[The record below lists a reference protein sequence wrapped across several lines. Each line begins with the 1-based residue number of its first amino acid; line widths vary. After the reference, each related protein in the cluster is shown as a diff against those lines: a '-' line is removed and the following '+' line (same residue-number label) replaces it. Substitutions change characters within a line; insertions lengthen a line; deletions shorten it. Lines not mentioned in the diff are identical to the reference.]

1 MRGFSILL
9 TLCALVV
16 TTGSAGAAEK
26 AKSKPKGG
34 IDFSKPVGPASD
46 YPDLPGVKKYDPLK
60 ADDNDGFTCTTVLR
74 SQRDDDSPFGRTL
87 SRRVYRCEKNGFV
100 IEREDPPLRG
110 EWLPGINPPDH

>member
-1 MRGFSILL
+1 MRGLSILL
-9 TLCALVV
+9 AVCALIAL
-16 TTGSAGAAEK
+16 TGQAGAAEK
-26 AKSKPKGG
+26 AKPTPKGG
-34 IDFSKPVGPASD
+34 IDFSKPLGPASD

>member
-1 MRGFSILL
+1 MRGLSTTLAVCVLIAL
-9 TLCALVV
+9 T
-16 TTGSAGAAEK
+16 GQAGAAEK
-26 AKSKPKGG
+26 AKPKGG
-34 IDFSKPVGPASD
+34 IDFSKPLGPASD

-110 EWLPGINPPDH
+110 QWLPGINPPDH